1 MTHFRINALERCFE
15 AELARQTRINQLQDS
30 KWTEFEYG
38 ARQSLEWVGNFRAAQ
53 CEVNVEHENNTE
65 RLRARCARLEN
76 FVDSEITKLKEKCAR
91 LEYWVN
97 SGADDRVTQQALER
111 RRKVVSPKER
121 HDGAKGRAVSAT
133 VAWPEV
139 WTYKYKLYVEREN
152 GLVSL
157 GPSPLVDVWTQQ
169 CNSWSGIDRNWQQ
182 YKPLQTCLNS
192 MLMMGYGDLLESPEE
207 AGSFACF
214 DCERRQT
221 FCVVFDNERGLL
233 NLLPRRNAPQPGD
246 QHVTDLATFINSMQ
260 RPMN

>member
-65 RLRARCARLEN
+65 SLRARCARLEN

-111 RRKVVSPKER
+111 R
-121 HDGAKGRAVSAT
+121 
-133 VAWPEV
+133 
-139 WTYKYKLYVEREN
+139 VEALEHLLTIDRREN
-152 GLVSL
+152 KQLKNQIQAQAHILGVLEARIDALGGNQHIGRSAQSYQVDGEI
-157 GPSPLVDVWTQQ
+157 GPST
-169 CNSWSGIDRNWQQ
+169 NSN
-182 YKPLQTCLNS
+182 KK
-192 MLMMGYGDLLESPEE
+192 
-207 AGSFACF
+207 
-214 DCERRQT
+214 
-221 FCVVFDNERGLL
+221 V
-233 NLLPRRNAPQPGD
+233 
-246 QHVTDLATFINSMQ
+246 
-260 RPMN
+260 